1 VKIFADT
8 ANVQELRRVAHII
21 DGVTTNPTLI
31 SKENRPLKELVAEI
45 CQIVDGPVNVESIAT
60 KENEIVEEAH
70 KLSATHRNIV
80 VKIPLADEGLKAVK
94 RLSREGVKTN
104 VTLIFSANQAL
115 LAAKAGATYVSPFIG
130 RLDDVGQEGMTV
142 VEDIMTIFSNYNFQT
157 QVIVASVRHPIHVL
171 QAALIGAPI
180 VTAPFA
186 VIQNMLNHPL
196 TDIGVEKFMKDWEK
210 VKK

>member
-1 VKIFADT
+1 MKIFADT

>member
-1 VKIFADT
+1 
-8 ANVQELRRVAHII
+8 
-21 DGVTTNPTLI
+21 
-31 SKENRPLKELVAEI
+31 
-45 CQIVDGPVNVESIAT
+45 VDGPVNVESIAT

-80 VKIPLADEGLKAVK
+80 VKIPLSDEGLKAVK

>member
-196 TDIGVEKFMKDWEK
+196 TDVGVEKFMKDWEK